1 MKIAFK
7 NKEECIKIGENKK
20 QTNPKYKGFEQ
31 LFFTVGDKE
40 QANKFLLNKT
50 FASQKYKAKK
60 ISGKSKFKGK
70 PITDEIKELME
81 LNFYKNFN
89 NKSVS
94 NTFKYLFD
102 NIGTGIFIQIKN
114 NKLEMFVPFYN
125 NEFENYYSD
134 KLKIHPKYNKN
145 VSKMSKDK
153 AFSNNRNPNLTK
165 VINDKRKWGATNCFI
180 WLESGRKINDLNYTE
195 IYHMLQQLCKI
206 YKVPDCEFFVNRK
219 DTATLTKKLTEPFF
233 HLFGKRNEPLRKN
246 KFDSYV
252 PILSYSV
259 TKDNADIPIPTPDDW
274 EIVTKMMFPYS
285 CRDTYLNE
293 FDNVKWEDKIP
304 TAFFRGGATGCG
316 VTIFDNPRLK
326 VAHLSSIW
334 KNNDK
339 YNENNKIDGIQFL
352 DAGVTAFNP
361 RYKKTMDSKYI
372 NFIKPKKL
380 NFGKADYFPMSQ
392 QTKYKYLLDI
402 EGNVS
407 AYRLAFILASGS
419 LVLKVDSQYKIWF
432 SNLLE
437 PWVHYVPVKN
447 DLSDLAQQITWCKQN
462 DKECKKIA
470 INAQK
475 LVKKYINEENILN
488 YLHFILSEINKIQS

>member
-145 VSKMSKDK
+145 VSKMLKDK
-153 AFSNNRNPNLTK
+153 YSSGKFLDYT
-165 VINDKRKWGATNCFI
+165 NDKTQWFANQCIIFLRKKKSKPVSSLYVNT
-180 WLESGRKINDLNYTE
+180 
-195 IYHMLQQLCKI
+195 IYHMFSQLCKK
-206 YKVPDCEFFVNRK
+206 YKIPDCEFFINRF
-219 DTATLTKKLTEPFF
+219 DFPSITKKLNEPYF
-233 HLFGKRNEPLRKN
+233 HLFGTRNEPLRKN
-246 KFDSYV
+246 KFNSYA

-259 TKDNADIPIPTPDDW
+259 TKDSADIPIPTPDDW
-274 EIVTKMMFPYS
+274 EIITKMIFPYE
-285 CRDTYLNE
+285 CRDVYTNKFLE
-293 FDNVKWEDKIP
+293 IKWENKIP
-304 TAFFRGGATGCG
+304 TAFFRGGSTGCG

-334 KNNDK
+334 KNNNK
-339 YNENNKIDGIQFL
+339 YNQNNKIDGISFL
-352 DAGVTAFNP
+352 DAGITKPNNP
-361 RYKKTMDSKYI
+361 FKKLIDDKYI
-372 NFIKPKKL
+372 NFIKFKDLKFKL
-380 NFGKADYFPMSQ
+380 ADFFPMIE

-402 EGNVS
+402 EGYS
-407 AYRLAFILASGS
+407 AAWRLPFILASGS

-432 SNLLE
+432 SNILK

-447 DLSDLAQQITWCKQN
+447 DLSDLAKQITWCKEN

-470 INAQK
+470 QNAKKFVKEIINE
-475 LVKKYINEENILN
+475 KYILE
-488 YLHFILSEINKIQS
+488 YLQFVLIEINKVQN